1 MKSPSVEVGED
12 HLFTFFIL
20 DEYSH
25 GAFNDVVQR
34 FCFFTLGWISVLFDG
49 YL

>member
-1 MKSPSVEVGED
+1 MKSPVEVGED

-34 FCFFTLGWISVLFDG
+34 FCFSPRWISVLFDG